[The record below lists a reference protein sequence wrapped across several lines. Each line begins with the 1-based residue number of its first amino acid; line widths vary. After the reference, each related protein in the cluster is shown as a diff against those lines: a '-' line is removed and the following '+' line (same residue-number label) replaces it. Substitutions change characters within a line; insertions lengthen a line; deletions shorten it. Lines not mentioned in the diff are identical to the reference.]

1 MPDPWINEEKMVIGH
16 LKVEKTVEIGGT
28 ALTATAT
35 EINLLHGLTAE
46 AAELNV
52 LDGITAETAELNVLD
67 GITAETA
74 ELNVLDGITAETA
87 ELNTL
92 TGALADAV
100 ITVGAEAGGAIAV
113 GIQLQDASGVDLE
126 HSAGIMAYISD
137 NDDGSSVTA
146 TAPTSTAIG
155 TDGLAIPIVTGK
167 TFLLVSEADGDIDLA
182 IGEPSA
188 GTWYLVLVLPNG
200 KLVVSDAITF
210 AGA

>member
-52 LDGITAETAELNVLD
+52 LDGITAETAELN
-67 GITAETA
+67 
-74 ELNVLDGITAETA
+74 
-87 ELNTL
+87 TL

-100 ITVGAEAGGAIAV
+100 ITVGAEADDAIAV
-113 GIQLQDASGVDLE
+113 GIQLQDASGVDLA

-182 IGEPSA
+182 IGEAGA